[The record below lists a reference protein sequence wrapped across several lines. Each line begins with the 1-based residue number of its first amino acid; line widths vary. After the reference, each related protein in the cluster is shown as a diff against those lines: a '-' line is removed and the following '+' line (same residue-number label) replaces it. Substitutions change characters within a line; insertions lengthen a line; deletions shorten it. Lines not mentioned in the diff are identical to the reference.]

1 MYIIF
6 FIQVKGSYELSVA
19 AHFFIV
25 IHASDRLFKRYVS
38 IYLCRSASSFLL
50 PPIFSL
56 HFRKNWTSSVF
67 FLKLGSLQVFPWNL
81 RQLISYFFVLIIY
94 SINLLKTARKTFATG
109 NAMYPLP
116 RTIIQITND
125 NSIFRKEGIHVE
137 IKTSAHGPIWV
148 IPVHGTIRVLPVHG
162 PIWVIPFHGPIRL
175 IPVHWPITVLHFYH
189 IYWLSI
195 LT

>member
-6 FIQVKGSYELSVA
+6 FIKVKASIELSVA

-67 FLKLGSLQVFPWNL
+67 FLKLGSLQVLPWNL
-81 RQLISYFFVLIIY
+81 RQLISYFFALIIY
-94 SINLLKTARKTFATG
+94 SINLLKTIRKTFATG
-109 NAMYPLP
+109 NAIYPLP

-125 NSIFRKEGIHVE
+125 NSIFRKEGIGSTHA
-137 IKTSAHGPIWV
+137 ISQPTTG
-148 IPVHGTIRVLPVHG
+148 
-162 PIWVIPFHGPIRL
+162 
-175 IPVHWPITVLHFYH
+175 
-189 IYWLSI
+189 
-195 LT
+195 